1 MRSLET
7 YRDLIV
13 RVEELA
19 RRNPFRYRATLAALA
34 ALGFAYVIGIVL
46 LALGGVAVLLGLVVL
61 SHQLVLLKL
70 ALIPL
75 ALSALLMKSLRV
87 RIPPPDGRR
96 LTREEAPS
104 LFAEI

>member
-19 RRNPFRYRATLAALA
+19 RCNPLRYRATLAALA

-46 LALGGVAVLLGLVVL
+46 LALGGVAVLLGLIVL
-61 SHQLVLLKL
+61 SRQLVLLKL
-70 ALIPL
+70 ILIPL
-75 ALSALLMKSLRV
+75 ALSALLLNVCVWLSMTA
-87 RIPPPDGRR
+87 I
-96 LTREEAPS
+96 REGS
-104 LFAEI
+104 CCVVLL